1 VRAGELWWAGKTEAL
16 EYKLDKM
23 APACLI
29 GPIKSVFSRP
39 AVHAQGGR
47 EGGGYRVGHIRLIE
61 DTIVYFN
68 YWKVCMETSIA
79 AIESADRAQDAINK
93 LKETV
98 DEFRASVKNDI
109 ASMKAASERVQN
121 EVIQMRDKYKQ
132 AQEMLTN
139 PEFLQAIANAE
150 RMAAALNA
158 IQHLTDTKVS
168 VAVFSGGKK
177 EAQHEPR

>member
-1 VRAGELWWAGKTEAL
+1 VRAGELWWEGKTEAL

-47 EGGGYRVGHIRLIE
+47 EGGGYRVSHIRLIE

-79 AIESADRAQDAINK
+79 AVESAERAHEAIDK
-93 LKETV
+93 LKQTV

-109 ASMKAASERVQN
+109 SSMKAASERVQN
-121 EVIQMRDKYKQ
+121 EVNQMKEKYKQ
-132 AQEMLTN
+132 AQAILTT

-150 RMAAALNA
+150 RMATALEA
-158 IQHLTDTKVS
+158 IQKLTDTKVS
-168 VAVFSGGKK
+168 VAVFSGGKTAGEK
-177 EAQHEPR
+177 

>member
-1 VRAGELWWAGKTEAL
+1 MRAGELWWEGKTEAL

-47 EGGGYRVGHIRLIE
+47 EGGGYRVSHIRLIE

-79 AIESADRAQDAINK
+79 AVESAERAHEAIDK
-93 LKETV
+93 LKQTV

-109 ASMKAASERVQN
+109 SSMKAASERVQN
-121 EVIQMRDKYKQ
+121 EVNQMKEKYKQ
-132 AQEMLTN
+132 AQAILTT

-150 RMAAALNA
+150 RMATALEA
-158 IQHLTDTKVS
+158 IQKLTDTKVS
-168 VAVFSGGKK
+168 VAVFSGGKTAGEK
-177 EAQHEPR
+177 

>member
-1 VRAGELWWAGKTEAL
+1 MRAGELWWEGKTEAL

-68 YWKVCMETSIA
+68 YWKHCMETSIA
-79 AIESADRAQDAINK
+79 AVESADRAQDAINK

-98 DEFRASVKNDI
+98 DEFRSVVKNDI
-109 ASMKAASERVQN
+109 SSMKAASERVQN

-132 AQEMLTN
+132 AQDMLTT
-139 PEFLQAIANAE
+139 PEFMQAIANAE
-150 RMAAALNA
+150 RMAAALDS
-158 IQHLTDTKVS
+158 IQKLTDTKVS

-177 EAQHEPR
+177 EQTNE